1 MKSTALIAALAMLTL
16 SACDKNPADEPF
28 VPPAQTPA
36 SSWPAPMAPATEL
49 PPGHPAAQPEQPVA
63 PSLEL
68 TEKGSVVSSI
78 AVPGFTYIEVKQGD
92 KTLWLVAPEVTVKKG
107 DLIKFDAG
115 STLDNF
121 KSTTLNRTFTSLT
134 FVNKA
139 QVIGK

>member
-1 MKSTALIAALAMLTL
+1 MKRINLIIALAVLTL
-16 SACDKNPADEPF
+16 TGCDKNPANEPF
-28 VPPAQTPA
+28 VPPAQTVPSSTWPSATPA
-36 SSWPAPMAPATEL
+36 ATAM
-49 PPGHPAAQPEQPVA
+49 PPGHPAVE

-68 TEKGSVVSSI
+68 TERGSVVSSI
-78 AVPGFTYIEVKQGD
+78 PVPGFTYIEVKQGD
-92 KTLWLVAPEVTVKKG
+92 KTLWLVAPEVTVRKG

-121 KSTTLNRTFTSLT
+121 KSTTLNRTFASLT